1 MRRITG
7 VGGAGGAHEIVAVPQ
22 VLESELNLVR
32 RAARGDARGPTSRR
46 VLVYVRTVRA
56 LALEI
61 GV

>member
-1 MRRITG
+1 M
-7 VGGAGGAHEIVAVPQ
+7 GGAGGAHEIVAVPQ

-46 VLVYVRTVRA
+46 GVFGVCRTVRA